1 MGCYYGV
8 LADFRQKS
16 DITSILLEF
25 WKACQKYILHAG
37 KDLSNE
43 YLDKLICPEEFW
55 HISFFIQIHC
65 LEIFLHIG
73 FLDWKN
79 SNIQFLSGRSCGI
92 KLCLSRFSFK
102 DLGHI
107 TCIVWKSSEQHNLPI
122 TRASQASTH

>member
-1 MGCYYGV
+1 MRRPSINGSYKPPVMDIGRN
-8 LADFRQKS
+8 LLTSKQKS
-16 DITSILLEF
+16 D
-25 WKACQKYILHAG
+25 ILHAG